1 MFLKQNVIE
10 SELGEIT
17 SNITSIMPNE
27 DIETFINCE
36 SNIQVCADKDEI
48 IYDSFCSATFRR

>member
-17 SNITSIMPNE
+17 SNITSIIPNE

-36 SNIQVCADKDEI
+36 SNI
-48 IYDSFCSATFRR
+48 